1 MNKSNREGENDFKE
15 INLMT
20 EKLQGEKI
28 KEVVENPIESV
39 TNENIIIESNTN
51 ATLGENIVDGKLQ
64 NPEKTIEE
72 ANIPNNTTD
81 NLPEAKTEEKSICET
96 KIEVTGNLTKD
107 EAVEEKNIH
116 EIKISSDNVKE
127 TVKEEIAKP
136 ENKEDQSRHGLD
148 FFSRLSKSKSPAE
161 IQQANETI
169 ENFKRNLQ
177 FIASHPK
184 FSNLHAQT
192 MKLLS
197 TELSKN
203 VDSEILKAKLN
214 KKELGYLVRK
224 LEEKELGYLFFDGM
238 DEKCLGK

>member
-15 INLMT
+15 IYLMT
-20 EKLQGEKI
+20 EKLQGETI

-39 TNENIIIESNTN
+39 TNENIIVESDTN

-72 ANIPNNTTD
+72 ANI
-81 NLPEAKTEEKSICET
+81 PEAKTEEKSICET

-127 TVKEEIAKP
+127 TVKEEITKP

>member
-20 EKLQGEKI
+20 EKLQVEKI

-72 ANIPNNTTD
+72 ANI
-81 NLPEAKTEEKSICET
+81 PEAKTEEKSICET

>member
-39 TNENIIIESNTN
+39 TNENIIVESDTN

-72 ANIPNNTTD
+72 ANI
-81 NLPEAKTEEKSICET
+81 PEAKTEEKSICET

-127 TVKEEIAKP
+127 TVKEEITKP